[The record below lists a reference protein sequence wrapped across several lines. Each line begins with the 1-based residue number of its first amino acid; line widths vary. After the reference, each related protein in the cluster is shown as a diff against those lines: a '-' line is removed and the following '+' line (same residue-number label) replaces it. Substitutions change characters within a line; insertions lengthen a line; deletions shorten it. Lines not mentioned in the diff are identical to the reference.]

1 MEETLSGGLKQEFL
15 FRLYPG
21 IKVKFIGED
30 EINEEDIAAW
40 KAERKERQ
48 KAAEEAERLAAE
60 KLANPEPAEEGEGDA
75 EEAE

>member
-1 MEETLSGGLKQEFL
+1 MDESLNGGLKQEFL

-21 IKVKFIGED
+21 IKCKVIGED

-60 KLANPEPAEEGEGDA
+60 KLANPEPAEEGAEEG